1 MDSNLNLSNPNTFII
16 QHKSQIHEITSI
28 FKDIQ
33 DRIKTDITLD
43 SFLTQLESIG
53 GIPPESIEPIKSF
66 LNKYTNENKNHIFD
80 SIKSNLS
87 KQLDEINNFLYSNCT
102 EVNGSSPNVEII
114 EEPFDSKLNE
124 QVELKLKGITTLTE
138 DVLKLNEDRKQ
149 IYMKSNLDFFTKNNM
164 PPFNYQHTIVLQ
176 NNANE
181 NKKVN
186 SESLIKSIVDK
197 KENAALK
204 NITDNIKEYK
214 HIMNMQ
220 EDLFNEYKKIESDFI
235 KQIND
240 FNCFENASG
249 LNKKEKMLIEE
260 NILF

>member
-16 QHKSQIHEITSI
+16 QNKSQIHEITSI

-43 SFLTQLESIG
+43 SFLTQLESIE
-53 GIPPESIEPIKSF
+53 GISPESIEPIKSF
-66 LNKYTNENKNHIFD
+66 LNKYTNENKNQIFD

-87 KQLDEINNFLYSNCT
+87 KQLDEINNFLYNNCV

-114 EEPFDSKLNE
+114 KEPFDSKLNE
-124 QVELKLKGITTLTE
+124 QVKLKLNGITTLTE

-204 NITDNIKEYK
+204 NINDNIKGYK